1 MEKINIYLIL
11 IISIVCSILVSLL
24 TITLLVWQLIKKG
37 KNMKEKIQQ
46 AYEQMILEKIEAT
59 KKLPVE
65 SISIELL
72 KALQDAV
79 EIISKDYCRDFLS

>member
-1 MEKINIYLIL
+1 MEKINISDSYYFYSLFYFSKPFNHNV
-11 IISIVCSILVSLL
+11 ISVTVDEVI
-24 TITLLVWQLIKKG
+24 
-37 KNMKEKIQQ
+37 KEKIQQ
-46 AYEQMILEKIEAT
+46 VYEQMILEKIEAT

>member
-1 MEKINIYLIL
+1 MKNKAMVME
-11 IISIVCSILVSLL
+11 VV
-24 TITLLVWQLIKKG
+24 
-37 KNMKEKIQQ
+37 MKEQIQH
-46 AYEQMILEKIEAT
+46 AYEQMILEKIEET
-59 KKLPVE
+59 KKLPVD

>member
-1 MEKINIYLIL
+1 
-11 IISIVCSILVSLL
+11 
-24 TITLLVWQLIKKG
+24 
-37 KNMKEKIQQ
+37 MKEKIQQ
-46 AYEQMILEKIEAT
+46 AYEQMILEKLEET